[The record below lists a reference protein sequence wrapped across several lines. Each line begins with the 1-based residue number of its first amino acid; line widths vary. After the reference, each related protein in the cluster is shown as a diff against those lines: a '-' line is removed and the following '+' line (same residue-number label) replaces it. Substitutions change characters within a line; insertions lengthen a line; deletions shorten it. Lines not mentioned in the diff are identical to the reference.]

1 MVKQPQDSC
10 AAWAEIN
17 LKALA
22 GNFLAAKKMSGNS
35 DVIPVVK
42 ADAYG
47 HGAAE
52 VSSCLIDKFGVKNLG
67 VARVNEGASLVNSGI
82 SAGIIILGGFFKGE
96 IPEIIRYELEPSVFS
111 IPELILLNN
120 SAKAAKKTIK
130 VHLKINTGMNRLGVM
145 PQDVPDFVRTL
156 NTLSNIKLS
165 SVYTHF
171 AFADS
176 CDKFETGKQASIL
189 NLIRPLVPAG
199 VFFHA
204 ANSAAV
210 KKFPSARFDA
220 VRPGIMLYGSFADA
234 SLLRNSGVKPVMTLK
249 GRIAQVTHI
258 KAGDTVSYG
267 GLYKAKKKETIA
279 VVSIGYGDGY
289 VRCLTQNARVIVNGR
304 TAPVIGRVCMDLVM
318 IKLNGPAKNGDEVL
332 LFGESGKDRIP
343 VEELAEKAGTISYE
357 IFTGIAP
364 RVKRIYINKG

>member
-1 MVKQPQDSC
+1 
-10 AAWAEIN
+10 
-17 LKALA
+17 
-22 GNFLAAKKMSGNS
+22 
-35 DVIPVVK
+35 
-42 ADAYG
+42 
-47 HGAAE
+47 
-52 VSSCLIDKFGVKNLG
+52 
-67 VARVNEGASLVNSGI
+67 
-82 SAGIIILGGFFKGE
+82 
-96 IPEIIRYELEPSVFS
+96 
-111 IPELILLNN
+111 
-120 SAKAAKKTIK
+120 
-130 VHLKINTGMNRLGVM
+130 
-145 PQDVPDFVRTL
+145 
-156 NTLSNIKLS
+156 
-165 SVYTHF
+165 
-171 AFADS
+171 
-176 CDKFETGKQASIL
+176 
-189 NLIRPLVPAG
+189 
-199 VFFHA
+199 
-204 ANSAAV
+204 
-210 KKFPSARFDA
+210 
-220 VRPGIMLYGSFADA
+220 
-234 SLLRNSGVKPVMTLK
+234 MTLK